1 MWRLLNSTIRRETD
15 QKMPGALEET
25 IAGIGSVL
33 LGKEHQIKL
42 ALTCLLSRG
51 HLLIEDLPGMGKTT
65 MSHALAKALN
75 LSYNRIQFTSDLL
88 PADIL
93 GVSIYDKDSGE
104 FNFHPGPIFSQLVL
118 ADEINRTT
126 PKSQSALLEAM
137 EERQVT
143 IEGRTRPLPAPFFV
157 IATQNPNTHA
167 GTFPLPESQLDRFL
181 MRIEL
186 GYPDA
191 VAERILLK
199 GEDRRI
205 VLERLEPSM
214 NVRQLQEFQEEAK
227 QVKVSEALL
236 DYVQRLVQYT
246 RQAPE
251 FAYGLSPR
259 GALALLG
266 CARSWAFIDNRNHVV
281 PEDVQAVLP
290 SVVEHRLRE
299 AADFSGHGGSALAQR
314 LLTKVDVIG

>member
-1 MWRLLNSTIRRETD
+1 MQEAIEATINEVS
-15 QKMPGALEET
+15 
-25 IAGIGSVL
+25 SVL
-33 LGKEHQIKL
+33 LGKNHQIKL
-42 ALTCLLSRG
+42 ALTCFLSGG

-65 MSHALAKALN
+65 LAQALAKVLD

-93 GVSIYDKDSGE
+93 GISTYDKDSGS
-104 FNFHPGPIFSQLVL
+104 FNFHPGPIFCQLVL

-143 IEGRTRPLPAPFFV
+143 VEGETRPLPAPFFV
-157 IATQNPNTHA
+157 IATQNPNTQA

-191 VAERILLK
+191 EAERVLLK
-199 GEDRRI
+199 GEDRRD
-205 VLERLEPSM
+205 VLKRVSATLSPLI
-214 NVRQLQEFQEEAK
+214 LQGLQDKSRA
-227 QVKVSEALL
+227 VKVSEALL
-236 DYVQRLVQYT
+236 DYVLRLVQHT

-259 GALALLG
+259 GALALLS
-266 CARSWAFIDNRNHVV
+266 CARSWAMIDDRSHVV

-299 AADFSGHGGSALAQR
+299 AADFSGHGGTALAQR
-314 LLTKVDVIG
+314 LLSQVDVIG

>member
-1 MWRLLNSTIRRETD
+1 
-15 QKMPGALEET
+15 MPGALEET